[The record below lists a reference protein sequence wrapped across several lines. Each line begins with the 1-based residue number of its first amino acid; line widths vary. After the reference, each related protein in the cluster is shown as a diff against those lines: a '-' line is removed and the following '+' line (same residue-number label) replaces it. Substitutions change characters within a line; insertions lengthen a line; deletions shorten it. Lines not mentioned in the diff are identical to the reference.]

1 MVRWGAM
8 RILQAI
14 RVFFRVLF
22 NREYAEREKQLQLEE
37 HHHPPAPD
45 HLDHRVPES
54 EVIETVA
61 VPEPPR
67 FTPELANLQVLALLQ
82 REGRLLDFLKEDI
95 DGIDDDQIGAAVR
108 AIHKGCRKVL
118 MEHVTLAPIRKE
130 SEGTIVEVPKGFDPA
145 AIRLIGNVRGEP
157 PFKGAL
163 KHHGWQVTAINLPA
177 QPPGVDPKI
186 VAPAEVE
193 VR

>member
-1 MVRWGAM
+1 M
-8 RILQAI
+8 RIFQAI
-14 RVFFRVLF
+14 RAFFRVLF
-22 NREYAEREKQLQLEE
+22 NRQYAEAEQALELEE
-37 HHHPPAPD
+37 HPHEHHHSDQVHHDMRMPIEVVEPEPVRPAP
-45 HLDHRVPES
+45 
-54 EVIETVA
+54 
-61 VPEPPR
+61 
-67 FTPELANLQVLALLQ
+67 TPELANLQVLALLQ

-95 DGIDDDQIGAAVR
+95 DGLDDDQIGAAVR

-118 MEHVTLAPIRKE
+118 TDHVTLAPIRKE
-130 SEGTIVEVPKGFDPA
+130 AEGSIVEVPPGFDPA

-163 KHHGWQVTAINLPA
+163 KHHGWQVTAMHLPA
-177 QPPGVDPKI
+177 QPAGVDPKI